1 VFDTRAHT
9 RVRINRDELQQVL
22 VNLIVNALHAMPDG
36 GTLTLATRD
45 CAEPPGA
52 DIQVRDTGHGIAP
65 EHLGRVFDPFF
76 TTKRSE
82 GTGLGLSVSLGLIER
97 YGGTI
102 TADSTPGE
110 GTCFTVH
117 LLAEPVFRSAGDAS
131 AGDA

>member
-1 VFDTRAHT
+1 V
-9 RVRINRDELQQVL
+9 
-22 VNLIVNALHAMPDG
+22 
-36 GTLTLATRD
+36 
-45 CAEPPGA
+45 C
-52 DIQVRDTGHGIAP
+52 DTGHGIAP

-102 TADSTPGE
+102 SADSTPGE

-117 LLAEPVFRSAGDAS
+117 LLAEPVFRAAGDAS
-131 AGDA
+131 AGEGQTA